1 MVRYWIK
8 ICYFDTLL
16 LLTWLFSIHKHFTI
30 FVCRFFS
37 CFLSMFLSSKQTKN
51 VLFSFNF
58 LPSRWILNAETT
70 YYLLQRRDISF
81 QDLEEVSG
89 DNFRPNCCRDN
100 VKRPQIIS
108 SMIVRDYVK
117 RPQIISSMIV
127 RDNVKCFQMI
137 LRLFEKDKIKIMWN
151 VIAKKAT

>member
-1 MVRYWIK
+1 MVSYWIK
-8 ICYFDTLL
+8 ICNFDTLL

-37 CFLSMFLSSKQTKN
+37 CFLSIFLSSKQTKN

-81 QDLEEVSG
+81 QDLEEVSR

-100 VKRPQIIS
+100 
-108 SMIVRDYVK
+108 VK